1 MKKLFARCRWLLPV
15 LALLALA
22 AALAAGISGCGRA
35 TSKDAQ
41 YYCPMHPTYVADRP
55 GDCPICNMRLVKA
68 EKGSPKS
75 DPAAAPGTE
84 SKGAPH
90 ASPGEQAAYSCP
102 MHPEVT
108 SDAPGECPK
117 CGMALEP
124 TKGATESAPL
134 SGGSSGE
141 REILFYR
148 SPMDPSITSPVPRK
162 DDMGMDYVPV
172 YADEVQSGS
181 GGIEGLAP
189 VTVDAQA
196 RRLAGIQ
203 SAPARRELVSQG
215 IRAVGTVVPDET
227 RIRVVHTKISGW
239 IDKLYV
245 NFTGQFVRRGQPILG
260 IYSPEL
266 LASQEEF
273 LRALEASRQLAN
285 ASPEASGAAANLLQ
299 AARRRL
305 ELFDVPASFIATL
318 ERTGEPQRSV
328 TLDAPTSGHVT
339 AKDVF
344 EGQKIE
350 SGMQLFTVTDLS
362 RLWIEAD
369 VYEYEAP
376 LVQLGQQATLTLPND
391 ANLTLDGRVAYVYP
405 YINPETRTLKV
416 RFEFPNRDLVLKP
429 AMYVD
434 VSLRA
439 QEQVGIVVP
448 ESAVLDSGLRKVVF
462 VEPSPGRFEPRE
474 VRTGVR
480 GDGKVQ
486 IVSGVQEGELV
497 VVRANFLLDSESR
510 LRSALSASAERSGVD
525 R

>member
-1 MKKLFARCRWLLPV
+1 LLVNIFSARRRRFLLV

-22 AALAAGISGCGRA
+22 AALAAGISACGRA
-35 TSKDAQ
+35 TSKDAR
-41 YYCPMHPTYVADRP
+41 YYCPMHPTYVSGRP

-68 EKGSPKS
+68 EKGISMS
-75 DPAAAPGTE
+75 D
-84 SKGAPH
+84 
-90 ASPGEQAAYSCP
+90 
-102 MHPEVT
+102 
-108 SDAPGECPK
+108 
-117 CGMALEP
+117 LEP
-124 TKGATESAPL
+124 TKSATEPPALAAGPPD
-134 SGGSSGE
+134 E
-141 REILFYR
+141 RKILFYR

-172 YADEVQSGS
+172 YSDEVESEP

-189 VTVDAQA
+189 VAVGAEA

-203 SAPARRELVSQG
+203 TAPARRELLLQG

-227 RIRVVHTKISGW
+227 RIRVVHTKVAGW
-239 IDKLYV
+239 IDKLHV
-245 NFTGQFVRRGQPILG
+245 NFMGQFVRRGQPIVD

-273 LRALEASRQLAN
+273 LRALAASRQLAG
-285 ASPEASGAAANLLQ
+285 ATPEASGASINLVQ

-305 ELFDVPASFIATL
+305 ELFDVPPSFIATL
-318 ERTGEPQRSV
+318 ERTGEPQRAV
-328 TLDAPTSGHVT
+328 TLHAPASGYVT

-344 EGQKIE
+344 EGQQIQP
-350 SGMQLFTVTDLS
+350 GMELFAVTDFS
-362 RLWIEAD
+362 RVWIEAD

-376 LVQLGQQATLTLPND
+376 LVQVGQQATLSLPFDPNVQ
-391 ANLTLDGRVAYVYP
+391 LDGRVDYVYP
-405 YINPETRTLKV
+405 YMNPETRTLKV
-416 RFEFPNRDLVLKP
+416 RFQFLNRDLVLKP

-439 QEQVGIVVP
+439 REEVGIVVP
-448 ESAVLDSGLRKVVF
+448 ESAVHDSGLRQVAF
-462 VEPSPGRFEPRE
+462 VETTPGRFEPRE

-486 IVSGVQEGELV
+486 IVAGVQEGELV
-497 VVRANFLLDSESR
+497 VVHATFLLDSESR
-510 LRSALSASAERSGVD
+510 LRSALSASAERAGVE